1 MGFTPLDGL
10 VMGTRPGSLDPGI
23 LLYVQRRRG
32 MSAAQIEHVLKHEAG
47 LKGLSGISSDY
58 RLVDEAARKEDGRA
72 RLALQIYAIRVR
84 AAVGGLAVTLG
95 GVDALVFTAGVG
107 EHSALLRR
115 AACAG
120 LECLGLKL
128 DPAKNLACQP
138 DADIASDDSAGRILV
153 IETQEELTIAREA
166 LRVLQDVEHRA

>member
-1 MGFTPLDGL
+1 
-10 VMGTRPGSLDPGI
+10 
-23 LLYVQRRRG
+23 
-32 MSAAQIEHVLKHEAG
+32 
-47 LKGLSGISSDY
+47 
-58 RLVDEAARKEDGRA
+58 
-72 RLALQIYAIRVR
+72 
-84 AAVGGLAVTLG
+84 LAVTLG

-120 LECLGLKL
+120 LECLGLTL